1 MLLSDIGRILVDF
14 LLLDLEVTAITYQ
27 ACLEFL
33 TFMDY
38 YVSKM
43 IGSRELKKFC
53 VLYPGKTLLDKMT
66 ASDIA
71 FAILCYENG
80 VDVWLERIKM
90 KRMNNVDRESFE
102 KTASLKYHHQPGTKL
117 KAYEDGWTEEGV
129 QYYEEMVINVKGIM
143 GNKPLWENVKVHWKT
158 YLRENKRSS
167 FVHSAAAMGEDG
179 DDGIEEQGTA
189 GVERMNNHDIDLP
202 GDDDD
207 E

>member
-1 MLLSDIGRILVDF
+1 MLLYKIGRILVDF
-14 LLLDLEVTAITYQ
+14 LCLDHEDTEITYQ
-27 ACLEFL
+27 DCLEFL

-38 YVSKM
+38 YVSKL

-90 KRMNNVDRESFE
+90 KRMNNVDREAFE

-129 QYYEEMVINVKGIM
+129 QYYEEMVRVVKGIM
-143 GNKPLWENVKVHWKT
+143 ANGPLWENVKVHWKT
-158 YLRENKRSS
+158 YLRENKMSS
-167 FVHSAAAMGEDG
+167 FVHAAAAMGGDG

-189 GVERMNNHDIDLP
+189 GDEMMNNHDIDLP

>member
-90 KRMNNVDRESFE
+90 KRMNNVDREAFE

-129 QYYEEMVINVKGIM
+129 QYYEEMVAVVKGIM
-143 GNKPLWENVKVHWKT
+143 GNGPLWENVKVHWKT

-167 FVHSAAAMGEDG
+167 FVHAAAAMGGDG